1 MLFKEWILNKDDL
14 GLVHL
19 LISSTAILSTAIL
32 STAISSTLG
41 LSKHV
46 SSTKPSIIDFLTA
59 LSYWVG
65 K

>member
-1 MLFKEWILNKDDL
+1 MLFKEWVLNKDDL

-19 LISSTAILSTAIL
+19 LISSTAIL